1 MEIVATKGK
10 FIGKS
15 PKDLMKPQDGQDI
28 AEKIKLDGLKISS
41 TIGLIEENNA
51 QIAQVHS
58 LTSRDSPISNISDD
72 FNVHA
77 AFPNEDSSL
86 ESRTEEECE
95 NSTHK
100 EEATS
105 SSNSNLD
112 HTFSIGKTASP
123 VPPLIT
129 DERLNLI
136 WPQPKHVRQLD
147 GASCQFRKRLTL
159 TVSPGPVSIHE

>member
-1 MEIVATKGK
+1 MKWRAFCSWSINN
-10 FIGKS
+10 GKS

-77 AFPNEDSSL
+77 ASSISKKSGRSL
-86 ESRTEEECE
+86 
-95 NSTHK
+95 
-100 EEATS
+100 
-105 SSNSNLD
+105 
-112 HTFSIGKTASP
+112 
-123 VPPLIT
+123 
-129 DERLNLI
+129 
-136 WPQPKHVRQLD
+136 
-147 GASCQFRKRLTL
+147 
-159 TVSPGPVSIHE
+159 SIHFNIFLEISV